1 MIPSLWLGIVL
12 SFGLNGNPAVR
23 RFPDLVVTSPTSAL
37 AGKPSAM
44 LPGVEILPGLR
55 DTDHFEIAKVPPP
68 SVKASYSTVHITQP
82 YIAITFDDGPHVTN
96 TPRLLDI
103 LAERNIKATFF
114 VVGKNV
120 REYPAI
126 VRRIIAEGH
135 EVGNHTWSHM
145 ALSTLTPD
153 KVRQELS
160 KTHDAVLQAAGY
172 QMRVMRPPYGA
183 TNLRVKQ
190 ICFQEFHYPSIIWTV
205 DPLDWKQP
213 GSAVVAQHIV
223 AGTRSGAIILVHDI
237 HAATIDAMPDTLDTL
252 LAKGY
257 HFVTVSQLL
266 NLGDKYPVTSTVP
279 MAIPV
284 PEPEPT
290 MPIPPAATG
299 PSTPLDPAPGPG
311 AVRPITGFP
320 GDSPSGSN

>member
-12 SFGLNGNPAVR
+12 SVGLNGNPAVR
-23 RFPDLVVTSPTSAL
+23 RFPDLAEAAPASSSA
-37 AGKPSAM
+37 ARPSAI
-44 LPGVEILPGLR
+44 LPGVEIFPGLR

-68 SVKASYSTVHITQP
+68 SVKASYSSVPMTQP
-82 YIAITFDDGPHVTN
+82 YIAITFDDGPHATN

-114 VVGKNV
+114 VVGRNV

-126 VRRIIAEGH
+126 LRRIIAEGH
-135 EVGNHTWSHM
+135 EVGNHSWSHM

-153 KVRQELS
+153 KVRQELG

-172 QMRVMRPPYGA
+172 QMRLMRPPYGA

-213 GSAVVAQHIV
+213 GSSVVAQHIV
-223 AGTRSGAIILVHDI
+223 AGTRSGAIILAHDI

-266 NLGDKYPVTSTVP
+266 NLGEKYPVTSTVP
-279 MAIPV
+279 VAIPV

-290 MPIPPAATG
+290 LPIPAAATG
-299 PSTPLDPAPGPG
+299 TGATLDSLPG
-311 AVRPITGFP
+311 AGDVRPVTGFP
-320 GDSPSGSN
+320 GDAPIRRN

>member
-1 MIPSLWLGIVL
+1 
-12 SFGLNGNPAVR
+12 
-23 RFPDLVVTSPTSAL
+23 
-37 AGKPSAM
+37 M

-68 SVKASYSTVHITQP
+68 SVKASYSTVHMTQP
-82 YIAITFDDGPHVTN
+82 YVAITFDDGPHATN

-126 VRRIIAEGH
+126 LRRIIAEGH

-172 QMRVMRPPYGA
+172 QMRLMRPPYGA

-213 GSAVVAQHIV
+213 GSAIVAQHIV
-223 AGTRSGAIILVHDI
+223 LGHTRCHHPRSRYPCRDHRCDARHPRHPPGPRLPLCDSQPAPESGRQVPRHLHGSHGHSGPRAGTDHAYSCRRHRQWYRCQSRFHD
-237 HAATIDAMPDTLDTL
+237 T
-252 LAKGY
+252 
-257 HFVTVSQLL
+257 Q
-266 NLGDKYPVTSTVP
+266 
-279 MAIPV
+279 
-284 PEPEPT
+284 
-290 MPIPPAATG
+290 
-299 PSTPLDPAPGPG
+299 
-311 AVRPITGFP
+311 
-320 GDSPSGSN
+320 